1 IARLNRESDPPAG
14 MLAGPTPQ
22 YWDRETQDVEDVE
35 GLKGAPFAM
44 LLGPNGQPIGSSNPL
59 PVADSALAQAVA
71 QLATEG
77 KLEEARALLETI
89 SQKDFATQTTL
100 SEVLQRLEAIEEQLE
115 TGDAKV
121 QLKGSKEELVLP
133 EGFLN
138 VDVPPGGV
146 L

>member
-1 IARLNRESDPPAG
+1 MRRLIREGNPPSG
-14 MLAGPTPQ
+14 QLASPVPQ
-22 YWDRETQDVEDVE
+22 YWNPNTEAFEDVL
-35 GLKGAPFAM
+35 GAHGAPRAI
-44 LLGPNGQPIGSSNPL
+44 LYGPNGQPIGSSNPL

-121 QLKGSKEELVLP
+121 QLKGSS
-133 EGFLN
+133 
-138 VDVPPGGV
+138 VPDGQPIPA
-146 L
+146 